1 MTSQEA
7 KTIYTHFLTVGQ
19 LKDELDKYP
28 DDALVVAQRVED
40 VYYET
45 RNWKTIDKPDSIYPD
60 HIQQYSPV
68 WSVCHYNDDNC
79 LFLDLHY

>member
-7 KTIYTHFLTVGQ
+7 KTIYTHYLTVGQ
-19 LKDELDKYP
+19 LRDKLDKYP

-40 VYYET
+40 IYYET
-45 RNWKTIDKPDSIYPD
+45 RNWKTIDKPDLIYPD
-60 HIQQYSPV
+60 YTQQYSPV
-68 WSVCHYNDDNC
+68 WSTCDYNDDNC